1 MLLYYAVSPNYSAG
15 DTAKDTYHSTMAS
28 IIQVGGKWRALIRRK
43 GHPSYCQ
50 TFPNKAQ
57 AQAWARGIE
66 ADIDRGRTLAPAT
79 VHGRVVL
86 VSDLIDTYRKL
97 RGKSRPVSDTSNE
110 HYMLKTLARY
120 LGALDASRLAPAD
133 LVAYAE
139 ARRDEDG
146 AGPYTVNMDVSKLG
160 TVLRLAGVH
169 MKITLPDVVGQAR
182 PLLKHMGLIGGGGK
196 RERRPCEDELVR
208 LLDWLE
214 RNRGQV
220 YADVV
225 RFAVAT
231 AMRRAEIM
239 RLTWDGLDSAKRLA
253 LVTDRKD
260 PRRTVGND
268 QWVPLLNGSWD
279 LVQSQPRVDGEA
291 RIFPIHE
298 QTMSKYFKEGCVAL
312 GIPDLH
318 FHDLRHEGISR
329 LFEQGFDIPRVALV
343 SGHKSWNNLKRY
355 AQLRPEDL
363 HHGPGGP
370 PGAGGRDSPPRP

>member
-1 MLLYYAVSPNYSAG
+1 
-15 DTAKDTYHSTMAS
+15 MAS

-50 TFPNKAQ
+50 TFTNKAQ

-66 ADIDRGRTLAPAT
+66 ADIDRGQTLAPKT
-79 VHGRVVL
+79 VLGRVVL

-97 RGKSRPVSDTSNE
+97 REKSRPIADTSNE
-110 HYMLKTLARY
+110 HYMLKTLVRR
-120 LGALDASRLAPAD
+120 LGQLDAARLSPAD

-139 ARRDEDG
+139 ARKDEDG
-146 AGPYTVNMDVSKLG
+146 AGTYTINMDISKLG

-169 MKITLPDVVGQAR
+169 LKVTLPDVVGQAR
-182 PLLKHMGLIGGGGK
+182 PLLTHMHLIGGGGK
-196 RERRPCEDELVR
+196 RERRPTEDELVR
-208 LLDWLE
+208 VVDWLRVE
-214 RNRGQV
+214 RGAI

-231 AMRRAEIM
+231 AMRRGEIV
-239 RLTWDGLDSAKRLA
+239 RLLWDDLDADKK
-253 LVTDRKD
+253 LVLVRDRKD
-260 PRRTVGND
+260 PRKKAGND
-268 QWVPLLNGSWD
+268 QWVPLLNGSWE
-279 LVQSQPRVDGEA
+279 LVQAQPKIDDVD
-291 RIFPIHE
+291 RIFPVHE
-298 QTMSKYFKEGCVAL
+298 QTMSKYFRDACVAL
-312 GIPDLH
+312 AIPDLH

-370 PGAGGRDSPPRP
+370 AGGAGPDSPPRP